1 MEFDILIK
9 VGASMLMASLVGAE
23 REYKSKSAGFRTMI
37 LISVGATV
45 FTYCSIL
52 IGSPNSAD
60 RIASNIATGIGFIG
74 AGVIFKTDNKVNGLT
89 SAATIWAVAGMG
101 MLNAIE
107 RYGDAAMVC
116 ASILAVQFLLV
127 WVEKLIESYNL
138 IHTYKITCNFEHDT
152 LKHYEKVLA
161 EHHLRIITGK
171 QTKTKNT
178 IMGIWEAAGHS
189 HDHEKFMKEIL
200 KDPKVLDFEF

>member
-1 MEFDILIK
+1 
-9 VGASMLMASLVGAE
+9 MLMSALVGAE

-89 SAATIWAVAGMG
+89 SAAAIWAVAGMG
-101 MLNAIE
+101 MLNAIG
-107 RYGDAAMVC
+107 RFGDATIVC
-116 ASILAVQFLLV
+116 GCILVVQFLLV
-127 WVEKLIESYNL
+127 WVEKWIERFNQ
-138 IHTYKITCNFEHDT
+138 IHTYKITCQYEHDT
-152 LKHYEKVLA
+152 LKHYEKVLQ
-161 EHHLRIITGK
+161 EHRLSIITGK
-171 QTKTKNT
+171 QTKTKDT
-178 IMGIWEAAGHS
+178 IVGVWEAAGHG
-189 HDHEKFMKEIL
+189 HDHERFMKEIL
-200 KDPKVLDFEF
+200 KDSKVIDFEF